1 MKIRRK
7 RNLKIVKRIQAEGQ
21 LIKSYCISFIF
32 MFMLVGVT
40 HSAHAQCEFKNDA
53 FRSGEHVMYD
63 LYFNWKFVWTKA
75 GQASLTTNAM
85 NYGAK
90 PAYRINLMAFGSKT
104 ADFFFKMRDTL
115 TCIIGDQLQ
124 PYYFRKGA
132 EEGGKYTVDEV
143 HFSYRNGVCYAKQ
156 NRVKNFGTPK
166 ISSAEDSRCMYDMLS
181 ILAQA
186 RSFDPTDYKV
196 GQRIKFQMATGIK
209 IEEQTL
215 IYRGRQITEVQD
227 GAKYRTLVFSLV
239 EYKKKKEKEVIT
251 FYVTDDANH
260 LPVRLD
266 LFLNFGSAKA
276 FLKSVRNYRH
286 PLTSMVTN

>member
-1 MKIRRK
+1 
-7 RNLKIVKRIQAEGQ
+7 
-21 LIKSYCISFIF
+21 
-32 MFMLVGVT
+32 
-40 HSAHAQCEFKNDA
+40 
-53 FRSGEHVMYD
+53 
-63 LYFNWKFVWTKA
+63 
-75 GQASLTTNAM
+75 
-85 NYGAK
+85 
-90 PAYRINLMAFGSKT
+90 
-104 ADFFFKMRDTL
+104 
-115 TCIIGDQLQ
+115 
-124 PYYFRKGA
+124 
-132 EEGGKYTVDEV
+132 
-143 HFSYRNGVCYAKQ
+143 
-156 NRVKNFGTPK
+156 
-166 ISSAEDSRCMYDMLS
+166 MYDMLS